1 MSMFANFFSDSKPV
15 DEKEVQV
22 LELTEQIAGSPSN
35 SPELTQLYSY
45 LLPFVPGYTELI
57 LSNVLNHMVQI
68 LSKPVEDAHLAPTIV
83 AVLSKMVA
91 LGDPADK
98 KTDPLPQLSAHPN
111 VPPALFQHLY
121 PLDREVVKL
130 VDTMFVKCP
139 NIFTEFALKSW
150 PSLIPLMKAIIETG
164 NEDASSLLLRVVGSK
179 KEILVALTPELK
191 KHLREFPAFLAINL
205 MIASEELKTVIKEDE
220 VEEWLSHATRFTI
233 SDVQMIVLFYTFMWQ
248 RKMMIDMMLKVEPFE
263 DVRNV
268 RWMQKQKPME
278 FELDDAFL
286 EQAGNQLAHP
296 PFSVSSVTKN
306 YGQKTV
312 VSNAGAGYAFLRLYI
327 MSMGDPRKLKPEA
340 VDTAAALL
348 FDANE
353 FVSAAAAQ
361 TVLIWMIKYEWKA
374 TLKTVYKSAAAVFD
388 GLKSREYSCLFKA
401 LLRVL
406 SEQYNLTVSILA
418 SEKELA
424 YEKSQNRV
432 ICRGQWCFP
441 HLASVLSDLESLELS
456 NFSESLKVLG
466 YVVDYL
472 GIETPEDDVALE

>member
-1 MSMFANFFSDSKPV
+1 MFANFFSDSKPV
-15 DEKEVQV
+15 DEKELQV
-22 LELTEQIAGSPSN
+22 LELTDRIASSPST

-45 LLPFVPGYTELI
+45 LLPFVPGYTALI
-57 LSNVLNHMVQI
+57 LQNVLNHMVQI
-68 LSKPVEDAHLAPTIV
+68 LSKPVEDAHLSPTII
-83 AVLSKMVA
+83 AVLSKMVST
-91 LGDPADK
+91 GDEADP

-121 PLDREVVKL
+121 PLDREVVRL

-179 KEILVALTPELK
+179 KEILEALTPELK
-191 KHLREFPAFLAINL
+191 RHLRQFPAFLAINL

-220 VEEWLSHATRFTI
+220 VEEWLSHSQRFTI
-233 SDVQMIVLFYTFMWQ
+233 SDVEMIVSFYTFMWQ

-263 DVRNV
+263 DVRSV
-268 RWMQKQKPME
+268 RWMRSQKPME
-278 FELDDAFL
+278 IELDDQFL
-286 EQAGNQLAHP
+286 ELAGNQLAHP
-296 PFSVSSVTKN
+296 PFSVTSVTRN
-306 YGQKTV
+306 YGTKRV
-312 VSNAGAGYAFLRLYI
+312 VTNPGAGYAFLRLYI

-340 VDTAAALL
+340 TEAAAALV

-353 FVSAAAAQ
+353 WISAAAAQ
-361 TVLIWMIKYEWKA
+361 TQIIWMIKYDWKA
-374 TLKTVYKSAAAVFD
+374 SLKVVYKSASAIFD
-388 GLKSREYSCLFKA
+388 RLKSREYSCLFKA
-401 LLRVL
+401 FLRVL

-424 YEKSQNRV
+424 YEPSLNKIIR
-432 ICRGQWCFP
+432 RGQWCFP
-441 HLASVLSDLESLELS
+441 HMQGVLSELQVLPLS

-472 GIETPEDDVALE
+472 GVDGQEEDAALE